1 LTNSAR
7 SNESHQNWIARPVAE
22 AEISAIKQMAML
34 SAQVEGA
41 ASLTWGVPSFR
52 TPEIIRRGVQ
62 QRLDQDDAIGKY
74 TLPDGLPEL
83 RDLVVE
89 THARETG
96 ITVDAKENVLIT
108 AGNMQGLSSLFR
120 VIINPGDE
128 IILTDPGF
136 ASHFQQIKLCDGR
149 AVSWPLNE
157 QQGWELDVDAL
168 PSLITEKTKAIVI
181 VSPSNPTGKIFD
193 EAQLIRAG
201 EIARQHNI
209 LILLDDPYSH
219 FTYENRHRHFNLAS
233 VKSLQDNLVYLFTF
247 SKAYAMSG
255 WRLGYMIMPAELKKQ
270 ALKVHDANLI
280 CAPHI
285 SQSAGIVALSNPP
298 DHIAEF
304 EKILNQR
311 RTLIC
316 ERLDHLPQVFEYVK
330 PEGAYYVFPRIV
342 AEHTNAWDF
351 AIELLNKAKVTVTP
365 GSAFGGLGESHV
377 RMAYCVPD
385 STINLA
391 FDRLEGFFGVG

>member
-1 LTNSAR
+1 MNRSVDTKNS
-7 SNESHQNWIARPVAE
+7 SQNWVAGPVAE
-22 AEISAIKQMAML
+22 AQISAIKQMAML

-52 TPEIIRRGVQ
+52 TPEVIRRGVQ
-62 QRLDQDDAIGKY
+62 QQLDQDDAIGKY

-83 RDLVVE
+83 RDLVVK

-96 ITVDAKENVLIT
+96 ITVDAKDNVLIT
-108 AGNMQGLSSLFR
+108 AGNMQGLSTLFR

-149 AVSWPLNE
+149 AVGWPLNE
-157 QQGWELDVDAL
+157 QQDWALDVEAL

-181 VSPSNPTGKIFD
+181 VSPSNPTGKMFS
-193 EAQLIRAG
+193 EAELIRVG

-219 FTYENRHRHFNLAS
+219 FTYENRDRHFNLAS
-233 VKSLQDNLVYLFTF
+233 VKNLQDNLVYLFTF

-255 WRLGYMIMPAELKKQ
+255 WRLGYMIMPAALKKQ

-280 CAPHI
+280 CTPHI

-298 DHIAEF
+298 NHIAEF
-304 EKILNQR
+304 EKTLSQR

-316 ERLDHLPQVFEYVK
+316 ERLDRLPHIFEYVK

-342 AEHTNAWDF
+342 AEHDNAWDF
-351 AIELLNKAKVTVTP
+351 SIDLLNKAKVTVTP
-365 GSAFGGLGESHV
+365 GSAFGSRGENHV

-385 STINLA
+385 ETINLA
-391 FDRLEGFFGVG
+391 FDRMEVFFGVG